1 MAISRQDVAERV
13 EDLQARLELSSDPL
27 LGGVKV

>member
-13 EDLQARLELSSDPL
+13 EVLQVRLELSSDPL